1 MPRYTLRQL
10 YAIAERR
17 LSRRIGATE
26 KEITLV
32 YAQAREDIRAELS
45 KAYERYAVSGEL
57 TRAEMTKY
65 NRLTNIE
72 KSLTKRLNDADA
84 QAIRLNR
91 RLSRTQYEEA
101 FFNRA
106 WAIDQGLD
114 ARLTWGR
121 LNDDAVRAAVENP
134 LARIADRRL
143 RANSRERIRATLE
156 SGLTRGDTFAA
167 MSREISSV
175 INGSRKDAIRISRT
189 EGQRA
194 QAMGAQRTYE
204 RADELGVE
212 GREYWMATLDDRTRD
227 RHGQLDGHPK
237 DEERGGWRVP
247 GTNTYTPGP
256 LQSGIPSFNINCRC
270 TTEYRID
277 DEAPS
282 VRRIRGEGVVE
293 YQTYEQWDAKRRG
306 NS

>member
-17 LSRRIGATE
+17 LSKRIGRTE
-26 KEITLV
+26 KEITRV
-32 YAQAREDIRAELS
+32 YAQVREDIRAELS
-45 KAYERYAVSGEL
+45 KTYERYAVNGEL

-65 NRLTNIE
+65 NRLTNLE
-72 KSLTKRLNDADA
+72 NSLTRRLNDADA
-84 QAIRLNR
+84 QAINLNR

-106 WAIDQGLD
+106 WAIDQGLE

-134 LARIADRRL
+134 LARIANRRL
-143 RANSRERIRATLE
+143 RANSRERIRATLA
-156 SGLTRGDTFAA
+156 SGLTRGDSFAA
-167 MSREISSV
+167 MSREIRNV
-175 INGSRKDAIRISRT
+175 INGSRKDAIRIART

-194 QAMGAQRTYE
+194 QAMGAQKSYE
-204 RADELGVE
+204 RAAELGVE

-227 RHGQLDGHPK
+227 RHGQLDGVPK
-237 DEERGGWRVP
+237 DEEHGGWRVP
-247 GTNTYTPGP
+247 DTNTYTPGP
-256 LQSGIPSFNINCRC
+256 LQSGIASFDINCRC
-270 TTEYRID
+270 TTEYRIN

-282 VRRIRGEGVVE
+282 VRRIRGEDVVE
-293 YQTYEQWDAKRRG
+293 YQTYEDWDKKRKLT
-306 NS
+306 